1 MLLVWLSVPCPRQ
14 WGQHSCSYH
23 CSQRS
28 RWCAGKERLDMAAP
42 EQKAI
47 FKYKN
52 FSLQLCFHAAEAS
65 RGAWGYWH
73 KHHTSGAVSNT
84 SATGRVGSL
93 RPMAT
98 QAEHVANPT
107 TSTGIQG
114 KGIRRDKENI
124 RQMHGELRRK
134 LHGQLRRKRKRNTSH
149 QKRNHH
155 PGYFIPLIFKQ
166 YHPLK

>member
-1 MLLVWLSVPCPRQ
+1 MWLSVPCPPQ
-14 WGQHSCSYH
+14 WGQHSCSCH

-28 RWCAGKERLDMAAP
+28 RWCAGKKRLDMAAP

-73 KHHTSGAVSNT
+73 KHHTCGAVSNT

-114 KGIRRDKENI
+114 KGIGRDKEKNQTDAWRAKKKAPWAI
-124 RQMHGELRRK
+124 K
-134 LHGQLRRKRKRNTSH
+134 KKKKT
-149 QKRNHH
+149 
-155 PGYFIPLIFKQ
+155 
-166 YHPLK
+166 

>member
-1 MLLVWLSVPCPRQ
+1 
-14 WGQHSCSYH
+14 
-23 CSQRS
+23 
-28 RWCAGKERLDMAAP
+28 MAAP

-73 KHHTSGAVSNT
+73 KHHTCGAVSNT

-114 KGIRRDKENI
+114 KGIGRDKEKNQTDAWRAKKKAPWAI
-124 RQMHGELRRK
+124 K
-134 LHGQLRRKRKRNTSH
+134 KKKKT
-149 QKRNHH
+149 
-155 PGYFIPLIFKQ
+155 
-166 YHPLK
+166 